1 MSATSGL
8 SQYFENAIANWVR
21 GTTFPAVP
29 GTLYLALFT
38 TAPVNG
44 TDAAAVEVP
53 ATNGYARKSFTPNTT
68 NFGAPS
74 GAAPATMALAA
85 NQVFASPTGAGWGTI
100 VGWAMYD
107 AASAGNMI
115 CYGIFTGIPV
125 ASGDTVQFLVG
136 TLTVT
141 VS

>member
-1 MSATSGL
+1 MSATSGF
-8 SQYFENAIANWVR
+8 SQYLENACLNWFR

-29 GTLYLALFT
+29 ANLYIALFT

-44 TDAAAVEVP
+44 VDSSAVEVS
-53 ATNGYARKSFTPNTT
+53 GGSYARKSFVPNTS

-74 GAAPATMALAA
+74 GAAPASSVLGA
-85 NQVFASPTGAGWGTI
+85 NQVFVTPTGSWGTV

-107 AASAGNMI
+107 ASSAGNMI
-115 CYGIFTGIPV
+115 AYGTFSGV
-125 ASGDTVQFLVG
+125 AVGTGDTVEFLSG
-136 TLTVT
+136 NLTLS